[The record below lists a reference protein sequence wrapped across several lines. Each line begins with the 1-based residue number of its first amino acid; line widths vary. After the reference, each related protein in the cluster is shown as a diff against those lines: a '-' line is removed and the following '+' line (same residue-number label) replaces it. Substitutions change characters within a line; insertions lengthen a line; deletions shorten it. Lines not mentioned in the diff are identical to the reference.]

1 MQAGHPE
8 VKRKS
13 TRKNESAIFANCGR
27 EFKYE
32 AIHKYSARIA
42 RDA

>member
-13 TRKNESAIFANCGR
+13 ARENEGAILADCDR
-27 EFKYE
+27 EYKHE
-32 AIHKYSARIA
+32 SIAKYSARIA

>member
-13 TRKNESAIFANCGR
+13 ARKNESAIFANCSD
-27 EFKYE
+27 EYKYE
-32 AIHKYSARIA
+32 SIAKYSARIA

>member
-13 TRKNESAIFANCGR
+13 VRKKESAILADCR
-27 EFKYE
+27 CEYE
-32 AIHKYSARIA
+32 YGSIAKYSARIA